1 MDWQQAVSLCIVAA
15 TAVLLVGS
23 RLRRRKFSFKPG
35 NPCGCASAGSGARGE
50 SIVYRARKGER
61 PEILVKLGTDN
72 APGSLRSRS
81 N

>member
-23 RLRRRKFSFKPG
+23 RWRTRKPSFKRDT
-35 NPCGCASAGSGARGE
+35 PCGCAAADVGARGE
-50 SIVYRARKGER
+50 SMVFRARKGSR
-61 PEILVKLGTDN
+61 PEIRIKVESHSPRG
-72 APGSLRSRS
+72 LRSRS